1 MLASVHYQ
9 SRAIALLLMMLASMV
24 LEMISIGMV
33 IPALTLLTR
42 GGGFQ
47 NKSNL
52 TAMIPVSILELPQR
66 ELIILGMVGL
76 GALFF
81 IKTIFSTLLFWW
93 QTRFAFSLQEKISG
107 ALFGIYLHQP
117 YTFHLQRNSA
127 KLINTLVT
135 EVNLFTFQVVLSG
148 LILLLECFVFFGVGI
163 LLVLIE
169 PRGTLSIA
177 GLAGFSAWL
186 FYWLTREM
194 VSRWGFLRQLHGELR
209 VQHIQQGLSGVKEIK
224 LMGRESNF
232 LKRYH
237 IHNSEG
243 TRIAYLSHAMQQ
255 LPRQWLELL
264 AVFIL
269 IALIVGMVIQ
279 GENSDAIIPT
289 VGLFA
294 VAAFRLLPSITR
306 ILSSLQSLRFG
317 LPIVDTLHSEM
328 GLTAPGNFTSIPLP
342 SLSSG
347 IVVKN
352 ISYSYPNTSLNALSN
367 ISMQINKGSVIGIIG
382 QSGSGKSTLVD
393 IILGLLKPTDG
404 QILVDGIDVE
414 MNLRGW
420 QSQIGYVPQSIYL
433 TDESIR
439 SNIAFGLGE
448 NEVDDEKIREAI
460 TNAQLGD
467 FISSLPDGL
476 DTLVGE
482 RGVRISG
489 GQRQRIGIA
498 RALYHNPQIL
508 VLDEATSSLDAN
520 MAQEVMR
527 SVESMRGKKT
537 ILMVAHQIATIE
549 NCDLIYLI
557 EDGHLLDFGRF
568 EELYS
573 PGLDGFPVR
582 INR

>member
-9 SRAIALLLMMLASMV
+9 SRAIGLLFMMLASMV
-24 LEMISIGMV
+24 LEMVSIGMV
-33 IPALTLLTR
+33 IPALTLLT
-42 GGGFQ
+42 GGGEFQ
-47 NKSNL
+47 DKSYL
-52 TAMIPVSILELPQR
+52 TEMIPASILQLPQR
-66 ELIILGMVGL
+66 ELIIIGMVCL
-76 GALFF
+76 GGLFF

-107 ALFGIYLHQP
+107 TLFGIYLHQP

-127 KLINTLVT
+127 RLINTLVT

-148 LILLLECFVFFGVGI
+148 LILLLECFVLFGVGM

-186 FYWLTREM
+186 FYWLTRET

-224 LMGRESNF
+224 LMGRETNF

-237 IHNSEG
+237 VHNSEG

-269 IALIVGMVIQ
+269 IALIVVMVIQ
-279 GENSDAIIPT
+279 GENSDGIIPT

-328 GLTAPGNFTSIPLP
+328 GLTAPGNLTSMPLP

-352 ISYSYPNTSLNALSN
+352 ISYSYPNASLNALSN

-414 MNLRGW
+414 MNLRGC

-460 TNAQLGD
+460 ASAQLGD
-467 FISSLPDGL
+467 FIRSLPDGL

-482 RGVRISG
+482 RGGRISG

-508 VLDEATSSLDAN
+508 VLDEATSSLDFS
-520 MAQEVMR
+520 MAQEVMK
-527 SVESMRGKKT
+527 SVESMRSKRT
-537 ILMVAHQIATIE
+537 ILIVAHQIATIE

-557 EDGHLLDFGRF
+557 EDGCLLDFGRY

-582 INR
+582 VNR